1 MNPIN
6 LFGNPQQ
13 FLKQMMG
20 NNQVMNNPMAK
31 NALDMARR
39 GYTEARDTHKDKDTK
54 MHELESYMTEL
65 GKDVSDLISGMSPE
79 ERTLAKSKLATLI
92 NKM

>member
-20 NNQVMNNPMAK
+20 NNQVMNNHMAK
-31 NALDMARR
+31 NALDMAQK
-39 GYTEARDTHKDKDTK
+39 GDMKGIEQLARN
-54 MHELESYMTEL
+54 L
-65 GKDVSDLISGMSPE
+65 GKEQGTNVVELMDQI
-79 ERTLAKSKLATLI
+79 RSKFGL
-92 NKM
+92 

>member
-20 NNQVMNNPMAK
+20 NNQVMNNTMAK
-31 NALDMARR
+31 NALDMAQK
-39 GYTEARDTHKDKDTK
+39 GDMKGIEQLARN
-54 MHELESYMTEL
+54 L
-65 GKDVSDLISGMSPE
+65 GKEQGTNVDELMNQI
-79 ERTLAKSKLATLI
+79 RSKFGL
-92 NKM
+92 

>member
-20 NNQVMNNPMAK
+20 NNQVTNNPMAK
-31 NALDMARR
+31 NALDMAQK
-39 GYTEARDTHKDKDTK
+39 GDMKGIEQLARN
-54 MHELESYMTEL
+54 L
-65 GKDVSDLISGMSPE
+65 GKEQGTNVDELMNQI
-79 ERTLAKSKLATLI
+79 RSKFGL
-92 NKM
+92 

>member
-31 NALDMARR
+31 NALDMAQK
-39 GYTEARDTHKDKDTK
+39 GDMKGIEQLASTTMYL
-54 MHELESYMTEL
+54 LEF
-65 GKDVSDLISGMSPE
+65 ISMSQPD
-79 ERTLAKSKLATLI
+79 AV
-92 NKM
+92 

>member
-31 NALDMARR
+31 NALDMARK
-39 GYTEARDTHKDKDTK
+39 GDMKGIEQLARN
-54 MHELESYMTEL
+54 L
-65 GKDVSDLISGMSPE
+65 GKEQGTNVDELMNQI
-79 ERTLAKSKLATLI
+79 RSKFGL
-92 NKM
+92 

>member
-20 NNQVMNNPMAK
+20 NNQVMNNPT
-31 NALDMARR
+31 NRLARFSILQ
-39 GYTEARDTHKDKDTK
+39 KQ
-54 MHELESYMTEL
+54 ELCNGRLT
-65 GKDVSDLISGMSPE
+65 
-79 ERTLAKSKLATLI
+79 
-92 NKM
+92 

>member
-31 NALDMARR
+31 NALDMVQKGDMKGIEQLARN
-39 GYTEARDTHKDKDTK
+39 
-54 MHELESYMTEL
+54 L
-65 GKDVSDLISGMSPE
+65 GKEQGTNVDELMNQI
-79 ERTLAKSKLATLI
+79 KSKFGL
-92 NKM
+92 

>member
-31 NALDMARR
+31 NALDMAQK
-39 GYTEARDTHKDKDTK
+39 GDMKGIEQLARN
-54 MHELESYMTEL
+54 L
-65 GKDVSDLISGMSPE
+65 GKEQGTNVDELMKQI
-79 ERTLAKSKLATLI
+79 RSKFGL
-92 NKM
+92 

>member
-20 NNQVMNNPMAK
+20 NNQVMNNPMVK
-31 NALDMARR
+31 NALDMAQK
-39 GYTEARDTHKDKDTK
+39 GDMKGIEQLARN
-54 MHELESYMTEL
+54 L
-65 GKDVSDLISGMSPE
+65 GKEQGTNVDELMNQI
-79 ERTLAKSKLATLI
+79 RSKFGL
-92 NKM
+92 

>member
-31 NALDMARR
+31 NALDMAQE
-39 GYTEARDTHKDKDTK
+39 GDMKGIEQLARN
-54 MHELESYMTEL
+54 L
-65 GKDVSDLISGMSPE
+65 GKEQGTNVDELMNQI
-79 ERTLAKSKLATLI
+79 RSKFGL
-92 NKM
+92 

>member
-31 NALDMARR
+31 NALDMAQKGDMKRMPGDIMTNTVISPADSLR
-39 GYTEARDTHKDKDTK
+39 KVTE
-54 MHELESYMTEL
+54 
-65 GKDVSDLISGMSPE
+65 
-79 ERTLAKSKLATLI
+79 
-92 NKM
+92 

>member
-31 NALDMARR
+31 NALDMAQKE
-39 GYTEARDTHKDKDTK
+39 T
-54 MHELESYMTEL
+54 
-65 GKDVSDLISGMSPE
+65 
-79 ERTLAKSKLATLI
+79 
-92 NKM
+92 

>member
-31 NALDMARR
+31 NAPDMAQK
-39 GYTEARDTHKDKDTK
+39 GDMKGIEQLARN
-54 MHELESYMTEL
+54 L
-65 GKDVSDLISGMSPE
+65 GKEQGTNVDELMNQI
-79 ERTLAKSKLATLI
+79 RSKFGL
-92 NKM
+92 

>member
-20 NNQVMNNPMAK
+20 NNQVMKNPMAK
-31 NALDMARR
+31 NALDMAQK
-39 GYTEARDTHKDKDTK
+39 GDVKGIEQLARN
-54 MHELESYMTEL
+54 L
-65 GKDVSDLISGMSPE
+65 GKEQGTNVDELMNQI
-79 ERTLAKSKLATLI
+79 RSKFGL
-92 NKM
+92 